1 MKTIKAGCFLV
12 NREMGKIALIY
23 REKQKDYSF
32 PKGHLEKDE
41 DLETCALRETA
52 EETKRDGQIVEEFAP
67 FVESYST
74 PSGEECVCYMFI
86 AIDKGKSDNKSTDT
100 HQLHWTS
107 FEDVEEKLSYK
118 SLKEMWNCVKDN
130 VLKVMTFSI
139 DAGQ

>member
-52 EETKRDGQIVEEFAP
+52 EETKRDGQIVKEFSP
-67 FVESYST
+67 YVENYTT

-118 SLKEMWNCVKDN
+118 SLKEMWTCVKDN
-130 VLKVMTFSI
+130 VLKVLTSI